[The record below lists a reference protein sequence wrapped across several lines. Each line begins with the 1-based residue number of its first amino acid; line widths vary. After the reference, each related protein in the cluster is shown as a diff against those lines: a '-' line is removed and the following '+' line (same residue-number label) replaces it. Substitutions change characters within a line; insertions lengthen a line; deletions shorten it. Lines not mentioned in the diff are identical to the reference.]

1 MRMTQPLP
9 FFSGKRIVFTG
20 KFNTLSRNEI
30 KNKAEK
36 VGALISS
43 QVSSKTDYLV
53 MGIDPGSKL
62 KKAKVYSIKIL
73 NEKEFLHNF
82 K

>member
-1 MRMTQPLP
+1 
-9 FFSGKRIVFTG
+9 VFTG

-43 QVSSKTDYLV
+43 QVSSKTDYLILG
-53 MGIDPGSKL
+53 MDPGSKL
-62 KKAKVYSIKIL
+62 NKAKEYSIKIL
-73 NEKEFLHNF
+73 DEKEFLNNF